1 LVPRARHTAAN
12 RRVPPDERIN
22 NFLIIFVHLTRGMGI
37 QPRTIIRLL
46 VKAGLAAL
54 VANEVR
60 GLVLA
65 GPVLYGMYQAGGTAM
80 AIWLGFCS
88 LAGIALSVVAPMFV
102 ARKLKLV

>member
-1 LVPRARHTAAN
+1 MRIEPPRI
-12 RRVPPDERIN
+12 V
-22 NFLIIFVHLTRGMGI
+22 
-37 QPRTIIRLL
+37 RLL

-60 GLVLA
+60 GLILA
-65 GPVLYGMYQAGGTAM
+65 GPVLYAMYEAGGTAM

-88 LAGIALSVVAPMFV
+88 LAGIVLSVVAPLFV

>member
-1 LVPRARHTAAN
+1 MVIGAPKI
-12 RRVPPDERIN
+12 V
-22 NFLIIFVHLTRGMGI
+22 
-37 QPRTIIRLL
+37 RLL

-60 GLVLA
+60 GIILA
-65 GPVLYGMYQAGGTAM
+65 GPVLWAMYEAGGTMM

-88 LAGIALSVVAPMFV
+88 LAGIALSVVAPVMV